1 MRHLSHRVCL
11 SGECFWFFCLHQDEE
26 DDSGSWLVYVK
37 PARCPIV
44 KGLTVLPKIITG
56 WFSHFRFRPEEKFD
70 FASVVRCLLEDS
82 RRSTLLS
89 EFVSFLSRC
98 QTMVKFSCGSRV
110 MPRVYFG

>member
-1 MRHLSHRVCL
+1 MCYH
-11 SGECFWFFCLHQDEE
+11 DE
-26 DDSGSWLVYVK
+26 DGDSGSWLVSVK

-82 RRSTLLS
+82 CRSTLLS
-89 EFVSFLSRC
+89 DFVSLLSRC
-98 QTMVKFSCGSRV
+98 QTTE
-110 MPRVYFG
+110 

>member
-1 MRHLSHRVCL
+1 MCY
-11 SGECFWFFCLHQDEE
+11 QDE
-26 DDSGSWLVYVK
+26 DGHSGSWLVSVK

-82 RRSTLLS
+82 CRSTLLS
-89 EFVSFLSRC
+89 DFVSLLSRC
-98 QTMVKFSCGSRV
+98 QTTE
-110 MPRVYFG
+110 